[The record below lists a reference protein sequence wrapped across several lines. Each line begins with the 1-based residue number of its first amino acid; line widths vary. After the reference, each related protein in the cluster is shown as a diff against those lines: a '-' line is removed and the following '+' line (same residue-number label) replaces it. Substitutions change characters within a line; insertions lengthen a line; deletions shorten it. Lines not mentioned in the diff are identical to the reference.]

1 MNDKEMNWRI
11 YELWMMNGWLGDEL
25 KNEEWWMDD
34 KGMNWW
40 MYEWWM
46 VDVWQ
51 GDELMNDEW

>member
-1 MNDKEMNWRI
+1 
-11 YELWMMNGWLGDEL
+11 MNGWLGDEL

-51 GDELMNDEW
+51 GDELMNNEW